1 MAKMKE
7 IKQATD
13 AIIERAVSTGH
24 RSAWVT
30 PSRKRWEQVCRQ
42 VLSRRPDAKV
52 NDEGHLIFARTGG
65 VIIPMITDELMQRQ
79 PDPRLAT
86 LL

>member
-13 AIIERAVSTGH
+13 AIIDGLSFTGD

-52 NDEGHLIFARTGG
+52 NDEGHLIFARTGA
-65 VIIPMITDELMQRQ
+65 VIIPVITEELTNQQ
-79 PDPRLAT
+79 PAPRLAT
-86 LL
+86 IH